1 MNGVL
6 IRKVFFLHFSLVP
19 SMLIMLIV
27 LIVWKHY
34 TLTIV
39 ILVTITVPVSGR
51 GFNVKLH

>member
-6 IRKVFFLHFSLVP
+6 IRKVFFLCFSLVP

-39 ILVTITVPVSGR
+39 ILVTITLPVRGI
-51 GFNVKLH
+51 GFNEKLH